1 MLHRKSSRYESAHRA
16 LIHRSG
22 NLPPETSPEDLRVQT
37 LQRATTFLHDQ
48 IQETQE
54 YAEQLRRHLADR
66 DTHFVEHQCYQR
78 EKWRTDRRLATLKV
92 LMESARAQY
101 RTTPKELEDETTSL
115 SARKQANLTSFFQRA
130 SRKAPLRFN
139 CAVTG
144 KALERRVLKQVS
156 PLLLKP
162 STPSTRTSSLWSPSD
177 LPPLYA
183 RRKQPEKMIS
193 MASIREER
201 WASSPSCYSTTEDTS
216 VSGLS
221 PRTISDENI
230 GTMHDGIALIL
241 SPALRPAE
249 DIIAEMG
256 DIPLPAYA
264 LNLLEDFDYVHDK
277 VPPRPESSR
286 LDGSSSLLFITP
298 LDWEYPPRDPSF
310 VSPRRTATVRIPD
323 RRLADALLSS
333 PETEGSPRKRG
344 HAHKVSLDPAFFKD
358 DSRSEKLGEAAPTR
372 HSTHITAEEGRKPM
386 GLLKRKSSA
395 MFSMVSKT
403 PDRRETAPSTP
414 RKNIVSLVKR
424 RMPSINRFR

>member
-1 MLHRKSSRYESAHRA
+1 
-16 LIHRSG
+16 
-22 NLPPETSPEDLRVQT
+22 
-37 LQRATTFLHDQ
+37 
-48 IQETQE
+48 
-54 YAEQLRRHLADR
+54 
-66 DTHFVEHQCYQR
+66 
-78 EKWRTDRRLATLKV
+78 
-92 LMESARAQY
+92 MESARAQY
-101 RTTPKELEDETTSL
+101 RTIPKELQDETTSL

-144 KALERRVLKQVS
+144 KALERRVLRRVS
-156 PLLLKP
+156 PLLLNP
-162 STPSTRTSSLWSPSD
+162 STPSTRSSSLWAPSN

-201 WASSPSCYSTTEDTS
+201 WAPSSSCYSTTEDTS
-216 VSGLS
+216 ASGLS
-221 PRTISDENI
+221 PRTLSDDNI
-230 GTMHDGIALIL
+230 GTTHDGIALIL

-249 DIIAEMG
+249 EIIAEMG

-333 PETEGSPRKRG
+333 PETERSPRKRG

-358 DSRSEKLGEAAPTR
+358 DSRSEKLGEAAPIR
-372 HSTHITAEEGRKPM
+372 HSAHITAEEGRTPM

-395 MFSMVSKT
+395 MFSIVSKT
-403 PDRRETAPSTP
+403 PDRRGETAPSTP
-414 RKNIVSLVKR
+414 RKNIASLVKR